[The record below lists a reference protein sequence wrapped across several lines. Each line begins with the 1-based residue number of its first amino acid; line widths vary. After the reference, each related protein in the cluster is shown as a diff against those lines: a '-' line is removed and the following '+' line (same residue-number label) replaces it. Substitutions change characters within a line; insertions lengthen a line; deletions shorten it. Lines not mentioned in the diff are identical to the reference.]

1 MIILYL
7 LISVVIL
14 FLLLLV
20 VILGVN
26 LIDLGSEYISGK
38 SFIKGYTLIIA
49 GVALIL
55 IVIMFI
61 LYTS

>member
-26 LIDLGSEYISGK
+26 LIDLGSEYISSK
-38 SFIKGYTLIIA
+38 SFIRGYTLIIA
-49 GVALIL
+49 GLIL
-55 IVIMFI
+55 IMFVLMFI
-61 LYTS
+61 LYTF